1 MTYPTVA
8 GAKDA
13 ARFLRE
19 TKRLLDEKGVACPVI
34 SSSGSPDMW
43 TATTDGI
50 VTEYRIGTNVYN
62 DRSLVERGTC
72 KWDDCAGHVVATV
85 VSTPV
90 SRRAVIDAGSK
101 VLTSDLFGFPDYGHV
116 LGHPKIRMLGL
127 SEEYPP

>member
-62 DRSLVERGTC
+62 DRSLVEHTARQ
-72 KWDDCAGHVVATV
+72 
-85 VSTPV
+85 
-90 SRRAVIDAGSK
+90 
-101 VLTSDLFGFPDYGHV
+101 
-116 LGHPKIRMLGL
+116 
-127 SEEYPP
+127 